1 VVRVVDLGHD
11 VGDGELQLVDPEPA
25 RRVVRDETEA
35 RTEEVQDGR
44 GLRHHDFTSAEY
56 RRSKGNVRTELAPE
70 HAENRFDP
78 AALAPR
84 SSGDVDVGCA
94 GLLEG
99 QADELATPLD
109 SRPVIERVLGVG
121 HCAPSCQEDLLE
133 NRLSNRAATVRFSN
147 RRSTN
152 MAGGVNKVIL
162 VGNLGADPE
171 VRFTPS
177 GQAVANFRIATSES
191 WTDKSGQKQ
200 ERTEWHRIVVWGK
213 LGELC
218 GEYLAKGRQCFVEG
232 RLQTRE
238 WTDKENKKNYTT
250 EVVASN
256 VVFLGGRGEGAGT
269 GRPRANGASDFG
281 PPPPQ
286 MEELNQAAGAAE
298 DDIPF

>member
-1 VVRVVDLGHD
+1 
-11 VGDGELQLVDPEPA
+11 
-25 RRVVRDETEA
+25 
-35 RTEEVQDGR
+35 
-44 GLRHHDFTSAEY
+44 
-56 RRSKGNVRTELAPE
+56 
-70 HAENRFDP
+70 
-78 AALAPR
+78 
-84 SSGDVDVGCA
+84 
-94 GLLEG
+94 
-99 QADELATPLD
+99 
-109 SRPVIERVLGVG
+109 
-121 HCAPSCQEDLLE
+121 
-133 NRLSNRAATVRFSN
+133 
-147 RRSTN
+147 

-177 GQAVANFRIATSES
+177 GQAVANFRIATSEN
-191 WTDKSGQKQ
+191 WTDKAGQKQ

-256 VVFLGGRGEGAGT
+256 VVFLGGPRGEAGAGN
-269 GRPRANGASDFG
+269 GRPRVRN
-281 PPPPQ
+281 
-286 MEELNQAAGAAE
+286 EEYAATGTADAEMAHAAAAGAEA